1 MAFVLTSL
9 VMERCKGQ
17 GKHTLRDIAFIR
29 RLFFQFA
36 SGFGIY
42 AATYDFNSGSDDLSD
57 DAPGRSAVNAGLV
70 NLGV

>member
-1 MAFVLTSL
+1 
-9 VMERCKGQ
+9 MERCKGQ
-17 GKHTLRDIAFIR
+17 GKYTLRDIGFIR

-42 AATYDFNSGSDDLSD
+42 AATYGFNSGSDDV
-57 DAPGRSAVNAGLV
+57 PGRSAANAGLV